1 MKIAHITP
9 SLSRGGAERFV
20 VDLCNEMARIPGVDV
35 YLLSLKDNSVSD
47 SFLSEL
53 ANEVHYISFKKKSGF
68 DPKTLLS
75 VSKWINKIKPDI
87 VNTHINAFEYINLNV
102 FFQFPSRTKY
112 FHTLHSQAAQECPI
126 GILKIAR
133 SHYYKKER
141 VTPVTISEDGK
152 RTFKEYYGLG
162 NDITIVNGRPVLET
176 TPEFPEIQ
184 KRFSVKENEY
194 LLLNVGRVVEVKNQE
209 MLVRAVQMFNQQM
222 TDKKCRL
229 LIIGDLREQK
239 VAARL
244 QNLAEGDPYIELIG
258 AKDNIVDYLSVAD
271 AFCMSSLYEGM
282 PISLIEALSLGCIP
296 ICTPVGG
303 IPEMITDQVNGF
315 LSKDVTETAFFEAIK
330 AFHYFIDK
338 QKMAEN
344 CVDTFLQKYHIRST
358 AEKYL
363 GLYKQKMKLQ

>member
-9 SLSRGGAERFV
+9 SLGRGGAERFV
-20 VDLCNEMARIPGVDV
+20 VDLCNEMAKITGVTV
-35 YLLSLKDNSVSD
+35 YLLSLKDNDVPE
-47 SFLSEL
+47 SFISEL
-53 ANEVHYISFKKKSGF
+53 AREVHYISFGKNSGF
-68 DPKTLLS
+68 NPKTLLS
-75 VSKWINKIKPDI
+75 VSKWIDKIKPDV

-102 FFQFPSRTKY
+102 FFKFPARITY
-112 FHTLHSQAAQECPI
+112 FHTLHTQAAQECPI
-126 GILKIAR
+126 SILKMIR
-133 SHYYKKER
+133 SHYYKKGR
-141 VTPVTISEDGK
+141 VVPITISGDGK
-152 RTFKEYYGLG
+152 KTFKEYYGIS
-162 NDITIVNGRPVLET
+162 NDVTIVNGRPPLET

-209 MLVRAVQMFNQQM
+209 MLVRAVQMFNQQISE
-222 TDKKCRL
+222 KKCRL

-239 VAARL
+239 IAARL
-244 QNLAEGDPYIELIG
+244 QSLIEGDPYIEMLG
-258 AKDNIVDYLSVAD
+258 AKDNIVDYLSIAD

-303 IPEMITDQVNGF
+303 MPEMITDQVNGF
-315 LSKDVTETAFFEAIK
+315 FSTGVTETAFFEAIK
-330 AFHYFIDK
+330 AFHYFAEK
-338 QKMAEN
+338 QKIAEN